1 MAKER
6 QVFFCK
12 ECGFET
18 SKWTGQCPGCHEWNT
33 MVESLKPVKK
43 GNRGSLVHISEKS
56 MPSKITE
63 VATGSEDRYTT
74 KIGELDRVLGGG
86 IVKGSLTLVGG
97 DPGIGN
103 QRCFYRCAVIWRRQD
118 IKYCMFRARS
128 H

>member
-33 MVESLKPVKK
+33 MVESPKPVKK
-43 GNRGSLVHISEKS
+43 GNRGSSVHISEKS

-97 DPGIGN
+97 DPGIGKSTL
-103 QRCFYRCAVIWRRQD
+103 FYRCPYLAGGRT
-118 IKYCMFRARS
+118 
-128 H
+128 

>member
-6 QVFFCK
+6 QIFFCK

-33 MVESLKPVKK
+33 MVESPKPVKK
-43 GNRGSLVHISEKS
+43 GNRGSSVHMSEKS

-63 VATGSEDRYTT
+63 VGYRLRGQIYNQNRRAGQSIR
-74 KIGELDRVLGGG
+74 GRNS
-86 IVKGSLTLVGG
+86 KGVT
-97 DPGIGN
+97 DACRRRPGIGKSTLLLQMCRN
-103 QRCFYRCAVIWRRQD
+103 LAE
-118 IKYCMFRARS
+118 AG